1 MKAELYAGKLIG
13 VEGDKL
19 IFEETYGQKEFPT
32 EGLNIDR
39 AWINTHI
46 GLHIQCVV
54 IDGVITELRS
64 P

>member
-1 MKAELYAGKLIG
+1 MKAELYTGKLIG
-13 VEGDKL
+13 VEDNKL
-19 IFEETYGQKEFPT
+19 IFQEDFGNKEFLT

-39 AWINTHI
+39 EWINTHI

-64 P
+64 S